1 MNHDNKKTIFHT
13 VFIYFIIIIKYNE
26 ITTIMPL
33 ESTMICL
40 DNSEWMRN
48 GDHIPS
54 RLDAQQDAVTM
65 LVRDR

>member
-1 MNHDNKKTIFHT
+1 
-13 VFIYFIIIIKYNE
+13 
-26 ITTIMPL
+26 MPL